1 MFPPDQFSRS
11 HVRTCVTMVLRVLR
25 TPAGHK
31 PGGVGLK
38 CRVVACSTPVPARS
52 MHGQPLTGRLPVSQ
66 ILGFQVSG
74 RARRKL
80 TKRRKFPSWAQTK
93 AHDGWRAQCPKPKC
107 PSLFLRGTVLCSIDS
122 PRVVC
127 VCAPLGSRDIAP
139 RFRRTRLRAARLSQ
153 WATLIRRTAEWA
165 GWPSGGLAGPG

>member
-1 MFPPDQFSRS
+1 MYVPWA
-11 HVRTCVTMVLRVLR
+11 TTVLRVLR
-25 TPAGHK
+25 KPAGHK

-38 CRVVACSTPVPARS
+38 CRVVACSTLVPARS

-80 TKRRKFPSWAQTK
+80 TKRRKFPKLGPDEGARRLEGAVPQ
-93 AHDGWRAQCPKPKC
+93 AQCP
-107 PSLFLRGTVLCSIDS
+107 SRLLRGTVLCSIDS

-127 VCAPLGSRDIAP
+127 VCMPLGSRDIAP

-165 GWPSGGLAGPG
+165 GWPPGGLAGPG